1 MRPIYDYTE
10 IQKLIDAGNSY
21 RTLRTLLGISLR
33 TLWLAKKAGKISFP
47 EKNQH
52 RLYELGVL
60 VRPLHT
66 EETKTQM
73 SIKACTR
80 LQQHSKYSKNT
91 EYKPGV
97 ILESSYEVRVA
108 EILDR
113 LDIKWEKVRRGYV
126 WNDQGKT
133 RRYIPDFY
141 LPGYDLFLDPK
152 NDYLIKKD
160 KTKINSAME
169 LNSIRVIVLSDKEI
183 TESFIRNLLP

>member
-1 MRPIYDYTE
+1 MRPIYDYTK

-33 TLWLAKKAGKISFP
+33 TLWLAKKAGKIVFP
-47 EKNQH
+47 EKNQQ
-52 RLYELGVL
+52 RLYSLGVNKHHT
-60 VRPLHT
+60 PT
-66 EETKTQM
+66 EEEKNHL
-73 SIKACTR
+73 SILACQR
-80 LQQHSKYSKNT
+80 LQKHSKYSKNI
-91 EYKPGV
+91 EYKPGI

-133 RRYIPDFY
+133 RRYIPDFF

-160 KTKINSAME
+160 KTKIDSAME
-169 LNSIRVIVLSDKEI
+169 LNGIRVIVLSDKEI